1 MRKLKFYHWTLLGVG
16 VLIGWI
22 IWAIATTPFRTING
36 VYVNVEYDV
45 LKKEL
50 LARPNVEASAEG
62 APIVYMGDYKFVL
75 DRTWSSVILK
85 SVDSL
90 SCKDFQEVVDYIANE
105 YKVKPIV
112 EGRASFCSL
121 YNKERDR
128 IRNYNQNTEAFLTII
143 GIATDYPYGVL
154 FEIDKYNYI
163 FVGYTSD
170 STLPCWHTNHVHIC
184 YYVFDK

>member
-1 MRKLKFYHWTLLGVG
+1 MRKLKFYHYILLGVG
-16 VLIGWI
+16 ALIGWV
-22 IWAIATTPFRTING
+22 IWAIASTPIMTING
-36 VYVNVEYDV
+36 VPVDVEYDA

-50 LARPNVEASAEG
+50 LALPNAKASAEG

-90 SCKDFQEVVDYIANE
+90 SCKDFQEVVAHIAKDYKI
-105 YKVKPIV
+105 KPII
-112 EGRASFCSL
+112 EGRYSFCKL
-121 YNKERDR
+121 YKERDR
-128 IRNYNQNTEAFLTII
+128 IREYNQNAEAFLTII

-170 STLPCWHTNHVHIC
+170 STLPCWYSNHVHIC